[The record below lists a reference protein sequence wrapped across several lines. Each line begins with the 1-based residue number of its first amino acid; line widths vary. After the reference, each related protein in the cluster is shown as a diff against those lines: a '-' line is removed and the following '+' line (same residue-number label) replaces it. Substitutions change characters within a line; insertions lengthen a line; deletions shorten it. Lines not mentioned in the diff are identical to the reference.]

1 MSTLVIIPAYNEEES
16 IVATIE
22 ELREQAPRFDYVIV
36 NDGSRD
42 RTSELCHE
50 RGYEIID
57 LPVNLG
63 LTGAFQTGIELAL
76 LPPWLRPCDSGVR
89 CGWPAH
95 PAHIEDLVGDM
106 EQTGADV
113 VIGSRF
119 VTQDKPASLRML
131 GSNLISALIRLTTG
145 KLIKRPAS
153 GMRIYNRSII
163 ELFARRD
170 DLTPEPDTLAFLIK
184 RCGVAWSST
193 RSPCATGLPA
203 RAISPCPDQS
213 AIWPSP
219 APVSCSRSGLGGS
232 MSLALRI
239 FLFSVVVVL
248 LLVAKQI
255 KISAFETGDALYWL
269 VLSSSLVVLAAFPRS
284 RLLLRFARFPI
295 ALELHLPRHDRPA
308 AHQGFQAAR
317 RPYPAAS

>member
-22 ELREQAPRFDYVIV
+22 ELREQASRFDYVIV

-57 LPVNLG
+57 LPANLG
-63 LTGAFQTGIELAL
+63 LTGAFQTGMKYAYHHGYDHAIQFDA
-76 LPPWLRPCDSGVR
+76 DGQ
-89 CGWPAH
+89 H
-95 PAHIEDLVGDM
+95 IPAHIEDLVRDM

-145 KLIKRPAS
+145 KLIKDPTS
-153 GMRIYNRSII
+153 GMRIYNRSVI

-184 RCGVAWSST
+184 RCGMSV
-193 RSPCATGLPA
+193 GEH
-203 RAISPCPDQS
+203 Q
-213 AIWPSP
+213 
-219 APVSCSRSGLGGS
+219 VSMRDRLAGESYLTLSRSIRYMAVACS
-232 MSLALRI
+232 SI
-239 FLFSVVVVL
+239 LFSL
-248 LLVAKQI
+248 W
-255 KISAFETGDALYWL
+255 F
-269 VLSSSLVVLAAFPRS
+269 
-284 RLLLRFARFPI
+284 
-295 ALELHLPRHDRPA
+295 
-308 AHQGFQAAR
+308 R
-317 RPYPAAS
+317 R

>member
-63 LTGAFQTGIELAL
+63 LTGAFQTGMKYAYRHGYDHAIQFDA
-76 LPPWLRPCDSGVR
+76 DGQ
-89 CGWPAH
+89 H
-95 PAHIEDLVGDM
+95 IPAHIEDLVGDM

-145 KLIKRPAS
+145 KLIKDPTS

-184 RCGVAWSST
+184 RCGMSVVEH
-193 RSPCATGLPA
+193 
-203 RAISPCPDQS
+203 Q
-213 AIWPSP
+213 
-219 APVSCSRSGLGGS
+219 VSMRDRLAGESYLTLSRSIGYMAVACS
-232 MSLALRI
+232 SI
-239 FLFSVVVVL
+239 LFSL
-248 LLVAKQI
+248 W
-255 KISAFETGDALYWL
+255 F
-269 VLSSSLVVLAAFPRS
+269 
-284 RLLLRFARFPI
+284 
-295 ALELHLPRHDRPA
+295 
-308 AHQGFQAAR
+308 R
-317 RPYPAAS
+317 R